1 MAFPPLGISGYVD
14 VSVSIDFPTNS
25 KWDALFHSIAYDY
38 SRADWESL
46 HDYVRCSLA
55 EIDVYIPH
63 CKYQI
68 NLTHLY
74 GFQLLVL
81 LPSSLKSLFLS
92 VSINLLNLG

>member
-1 MAFPPLGISGYVD
+1 MAFPPLGNSGYVD

-46 HDYVRCSLA
+46 HDFVRCSLA
-55 EIDVYIPH
+55 GIDEYIPH

-92 VSINLLNLG
+92 VSINLLNLE